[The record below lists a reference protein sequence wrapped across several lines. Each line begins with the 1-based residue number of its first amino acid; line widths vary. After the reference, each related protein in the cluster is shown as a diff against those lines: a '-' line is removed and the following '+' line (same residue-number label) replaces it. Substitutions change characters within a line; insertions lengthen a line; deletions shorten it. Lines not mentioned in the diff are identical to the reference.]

1 MDTEEK
7 TDRSITTNED
17 PRVRRGPRGFPLLP
31 GGYGR
36 SAYHTGAAPTYALRG
51 AGYRLWDDRGRELID
66 ANNNFTTLVHGN
78 AHPALVEAARRAMD
92 AGSCWGIPNP
102 DEWELAE
109 LLLARL
115 PGLDQVRFTNSGTE
129 AVMSAIRIARVVT
142 GRDGVV
148 MTRDGY
154 HGSSDV
160 ALCAGGARA
169 ARGVPESVAR
179 DVSLVPLNDVDA
191 LRRMVEERP
200 GRPAAIVVDLLPNR
214 AGLVPVSEEFLRTAR
229 ELADRHG
236 ILLVIDEVISLRLG
250 AHGLSGEYG
259 VMPDLLT
266 AGKLIGGGFPVGAVA
281 GREEVMRVLDPKRPG
296 SIPHSGT
303 FSGNPVSMAA
313 GAESLRL
320 LSAEAVSRLNRLGDD
335 ARRVLSE
342 RVAPLGWEVRGLG
355 SLLRVFPAG
364 ATSVDERTQHR
375 LWWAAYDR
383 GLLLSSANLAALSTP
398 MTAEVVADLAD
409 RLADAVTSVVET
421 AD

>member
-1 MDTEEK
+1 MAFEEK
-7 TDRSITTNED
+7 VDIPTLSNGD
-17 PRVRRGPRGFPLLP
+17 PHVRRGQRGFPLLP

-36 SAYHTGAAPTYALRG
+36 SAYHIGSAPTYALRG
-51 AGYRLWDDRGRELID
+51 EGYRLWDDRGRELID

-78 AHPALVEAARRAMD
+78 AHPELIEAAGRAMS
-92 AGSCWGIPNP
+92 AGSCWGIPNV
-102 DEWELAE
+102 DEWGLAE
-109 LLLARL
+109 LLLERL

-148 MTRDGY
+148 MTRGGY

-160 ALCAGGARA
+160 ALCAGAES

-179 DVSLVPLNDVDA
+179 DVSLVPLNDIDA
-191 LRRMVEERP
+191 LQRAIEEHPRRH
-200 GRPAAIVVDLLPNR
+200 AAIIIDLLPNR
-214 AGLVPVSEEFLRTAR
+214 AGLIPVSREFLRTAR
-229 ELADRHG
+229 DLADRHG

-259 VMPDLLT
+259 IVPDLLT

-281 GREEVMRVLDPKRPG
+281 GREEVMQVLDPHRQG

-313 GAESLRL
+313 GAQALRL
-320 LSAEAVSRLNRLGDD
+320 LTPAAVARLNQLGDE
-335 ARRVLSE
+335 ARRSVAA
-342 RVAPLGWEVRGLG
+342 RVAPWGWEVRGLG

-364 ATSVDERTQHR
+364 ATHLDSHTQHR

-398 MTAEVVADLAD
+398 MTPEVVVDIAD
-409 RLADAVTSVVET
+409 RLADAVTSLGET
-421 AD
+421 TG